1 MCFLQI
7 WDFSYS
13 LEIVG
18 IYKKGKY
25 ISYIYLLNI
34 LSLNETL
41 ILFAYR
47 V

>member
-7 WDFSYS
+7 WDLSYS

-18 IYKKGKY
+18 IYKKGMY

-41 ILFAYR
+41 FAYR